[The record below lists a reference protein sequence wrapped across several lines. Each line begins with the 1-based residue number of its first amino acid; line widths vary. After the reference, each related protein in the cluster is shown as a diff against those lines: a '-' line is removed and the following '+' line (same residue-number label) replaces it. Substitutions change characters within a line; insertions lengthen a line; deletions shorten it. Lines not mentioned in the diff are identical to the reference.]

1 MVTGFFS
8 FNKFWVRCFLCLC
21 VFLVACE
28 QLQMSSAPSP
38 SGLATCVPPDEV
50 VNPYT
55 LQSQTAVQGL
65 YQDYRN
71 NFNNLS
77 VDQRKAF
84 SLLAASAQQSSDYRD
99 FTINGTQTV
108 RITITYLD
116 PLLIQYILLND
127 ALVNKYGE
135 DANVFNADL
144 GRAMTN
150 IASRQ
155 ELLFVITI
163 TASSY
168 DPQAYGSSLLTVYLP
183 VAQLTLFNTG
193 TISVPPTHYDHNLD
207 ETIIISR
214 GPAYGVVGYPIS
226 IISQNNCAQIMDQWT
241 TSLTLDV
248 SSVIV
253 SGVDFKSQFWRILY
267 TPFTQNNDEPLVNQ
281 IIPTPLTDPNLIRQV
296 NQPPQPFSTPDSY
309 TTAANWNIYWESMS
323 RHLSEVFFA
332 ELNR

>member
-1 MVTGFFS
+1 MATGVFL
-8 FNKFWVRCFLCLC
+8 FNKFWVRCCSCIC

-28 QLQMSSAPSP
+28 QFGGPSASSPA
-38 SGLATCVPPDEV
+38 GLATCVPPDKV

-71 NFNNLS
+71 NFNSLGS
-77 VDQRKAF
+77 DQRKAF
-84 SLLAASAQQSSDYRD
+84 SLLAESVQQSSDYRD
-99 FTINGTQTV
+99 FVVNGTQTV

-116 PLLIQYILLND
+116 PLLVQYILLTD

-135 DANVFNADL
+135 DASVFNADL
-144 GRAMTN
+144 GRTMTN
-150 IASRQ
+150 VANRQ

-163 TASSY
+163 TESSY
-168 DPQAYGSSLLTVYLP
+168 DPQAYGSSMVTVNLP

-193 TISVPPTHYDHNLD
+193 AISVPPTHYDHNLD

-214 GPAYGVVGYPIS
+214 GPASGVVGYPIS

-253 SGVDFKSQFWRILY
+253 SGTDFKSQFWRILY
-267 TPFTQNNDEPLVNQ
+267 TPFTQNNDQSIVNRV
-281 IIPTPLTDPNLIRQV
+281 IPTPLTDPSLIRQV
-296 NQPPQPFSTPDSY
+296 NQPPQFLNSDSY
-309 TTAANWNIYWESMS
+309 TNTANWNIYWENMS
-323 RHLSEVFFA
+323 RHVLEVFFT